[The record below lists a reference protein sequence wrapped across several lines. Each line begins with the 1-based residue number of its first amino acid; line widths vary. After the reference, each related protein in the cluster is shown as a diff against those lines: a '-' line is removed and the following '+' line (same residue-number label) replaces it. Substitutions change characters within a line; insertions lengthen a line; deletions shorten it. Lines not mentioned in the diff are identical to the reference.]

1 MLQASAVAGDGQ
13 LLSTDSIRETLFA
26 GLEGRFSGARVLAL
40 IPDRTRTLP
49 LPLLFPMLAD
59 CLADTRQLDFMVALG
74 THPPLNAEE
83 LCSLV
88 GLTPAQYHEDY
99 SHINLLNHEW
109 DNPAALTE
117 LGIIGEDQLRE
128 LCGPAWHHSLGGDV
142 PVNLNRAVLEYDH
155 ILIVG
160 PSFPH
165 EVVGISGG
173 AKYLFPGISGPQLIN
188 KFHWLGALI
197 TTMNIIGCKDTPV
210 RDIIH
215 QAAEFMPTPLTLLSL
230 VVVDEGLAGMFIG
243 DHLSAWDAA
252 ARLSQQNHIRWLDR
266 PYERVLSWC
275 PPMYD
280 ELWTGAKAMYKLEPA
295 VADGGE
301 LVIYAPHMD
310 TVSVT
315 HGQYIYELG
324 YHVLPWF
331 LQQWPRFCDY
341 PTSVIAHSTHVKG
354 IGTFA
359 DGLEEPRIQVTLS
372 SRISRED
379 CARLNLGY
387 RDPASLDLQAWRDC
401 EDTLFVP
408 KAGETLYRVQ
418 GDSRCGA
425 G

>member
-1 MLQASAVAGDGQ
+1 
-13 LLSTDSIRETLFA
+13 
-26 GLEGRFSGARVLAL
+26 
-40 IPDRTRTLP
+40 
-49 LPLLFPMLAD
+49 
-59 CLADTRQLDFMVALG
+59 
-74 THPPLNAEE
+74 
-83 LCSLV
+83 
-88 GLTPAQYHEDY
+88 
-99 SHINLLNHEW
+99 
-109 DNPAALTE
+109 
-117 LGIIGEDQLRE
+117 
-128 LCGPAWHHSLGGDV
+128 
-142 PVNLNRAVLEYDH
+142 
-155 ILIVG
+155 
-160 PSFPH
+160 
-165 EVVGISGG
+165 
-173 AKYLFPGISGPQLIN
+173 
-188 KFHWLGALI
+188 
-197 TTMNIIGCKDTPV
+197 
-210 RDIIH
+210 
-215 QAAEFMPTPLTLLSL
+215 
-230 VVVDEGLAGMFIG
+230 
-243 DHLSAWDAA
+243 
-252 ARLSQQNHIRWLDR
+252 
-266 PYERVLSWC
+266 
-275 PPMYD
+275 MYD

-387 RDPASLDLQAWRDC
+387 RDPASMDLQAWRDC

-418 GDSRCGA
+418 GDSRCG
-425 G
+425 GG

>member
-1 MLQASAVAGDGQ
+1 MLQARAVAADGE
-13 LLSTDSIRETLFA
+13 LLSHDEICNTLHDGLA
-26 GLEGRFSGARVLAL
+26 GRYTGARVLAL

-49 LPLLFPMLAD
+49 LPQLFPLLAD
-59 CLADTRQLDFMVALG
+59 CLRDARQLDFMVALG
-74 THPPLNAEE
+74 THPPLGEAER
-83 LCSLV
+83 CGLV
-88 GLTPAQYHEDY
+88 GLTPAQYRERY
-99 SHINLLNHEW
+99 PGIRLLNHEW
-109 DNPAALTE
+109 DNPQALTE
-117 LGIIGEDQLRE
+117 LGVISADRLRE

-155 ILIVG
+155 VLIVG
-160 PSFPH
+160 PVFPH

-173 AKYLFPGISGPQLIN
+173 AKYLFPGISGPELIN

-197 TTMNIIGCKDTPV
+197 TTMKIIGCKDTPV

-215 QAAEFMPTPLTLLSL
+215 LAAEFLPTPLSLLAL

-252 ARLSQQNHIRWLDR
+252 ARLSQRKHIQLLDH
-266 PYERVLSWC
+266 PAERVLSCC

-280 ELWTGAKAMYKLEPA
+280 ELWTGGKAMYKLEPA

-301 LVIYAPHMD
+301 LIIHAPHMD

-315 HGQYIYELG
+315 HGRHIYELG

-331 LQQWPRFCDY
+331 LQDWERFRDY

-354 IGTFA
+354 IGDVI
-359 DGLEEPRIQVTLS
+359 DGVEHPRIQVTLA

-379 CARLNLGY
+379 CQTLNLGY
-387 RDPASLDLQAWRDC
+387 RNPDSLDLRRWRERD
-401 EDTLFVP
+401 DVLFVP
-408 KAGETLYRVQ
+408 KAGETLYRVA
-418 GDSRCGA
+418 GDDRCGP